1 MKEYMYLFRGGD
13 GSDAG
18 DQDLSPEQM
27 QEHMEA
33 WGVWMQALGQT
44 GNLVTGLPLQ
54 GGGKVVENYGKVITD
69 GPFAEGKE
77 LVGGYLIVKA
87 DDLDH
92 AADLS
97 KKCPVFERGGT
108 VEVREI
114 MPMDN

>member
-13 GSDAG
+13 GRELN
-18 DQDLSPEQM
+18 QSPEQM
-27 QEHMEA
+27 QAHMQA
-33 WGVWMQALGQT
+33 WGVWMQALGKS
-44 GNLVTGLPLQ
+44 GNFVTGLPLQ
-54 GGGKVVENYGKVITD
+54 SGGKVVENHGEVITD

-87 DDLDH
+87 NDLDH

-97 KKCPVFERGGT
+97 KQCPIFERGGT

-114 MPMDN
+114 MPMDI